1 MQDFVPPLRGSIF
14 FLGCVP
20 RGALRFPWAIF
31 VPPYGRAAEGSTKRG
46 RGGGAATLFAEDLQ
60 HGFILR
66 LIDLGEGLG
75 DEGASFK
82 TAGVEHFVEA
92 ESSVAKEHL
101 SILETLVVVGDRY
114 MDFMG
119 EFLNVLEE
127 G

>member
-14 FLGCVP
+14 FLGCFP

-66 LIDLGEGLG
+66 LIDLGEGRSDERLVFKAAVVQHLG
-75 DEGASFK
+75 EPES
-82 TAGVEHFVEA
+82 GVA
-92 ESSVAKEHL
+92 EQNLGILVA
-101 SILETLVVVGDRY
+101 LVVV
-114 MDFMG
+114 
-119 EFLNVLEE
+119 
-127 G
+127 